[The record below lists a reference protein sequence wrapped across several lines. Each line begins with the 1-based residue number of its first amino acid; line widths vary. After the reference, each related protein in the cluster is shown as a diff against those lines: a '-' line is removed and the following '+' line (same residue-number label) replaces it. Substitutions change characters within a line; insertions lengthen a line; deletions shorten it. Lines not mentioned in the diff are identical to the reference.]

1 MLKYILAVA
10 LFFPAA
16 VPARAFVVDSEDK
29 PVRPGFAEREFKVVL
44 DPGHGG
50 ADAGAMGPGGT
61 LEKDLV
67 LSVAKK
73 AGESLKK
80 SGVRV
85 LFTRTDDTFVS
96 LEDRTAFAN
105 KNRADV
111 FVSIHANAARRKAA
125 VGVETFFLSLDATDD
140 EARLTAVYEN
150 AGVAVPRKSGADN
163 GEAGDEVRE
172 LLVDLENNV
181 AHHLSAMLA
190 ETIQSKVF
198 EAGGREDRGVKQAPF
213 VVLYGAVM
221 PAVLVEIGFVSNKA
235 EEKRLASVKEQERI
249 AASITDGITAFRKTA
264 VRKNSQQAEAAD
276 DAKKN

>member
-1 MLKYILAVA
+1 MRPVFKYSFFAV
-10 LFFPAA
+10 LFFLTAGAA
-16 VPARAFVVDSEDK
+16 FAFVVGPEDK
-29 PVRPGFAEREFKVVL
+29 PEGPGGFVVVL

-50 ADAGAMGPGGT
+50 ADAGAIGPGGT

-80 SGVRV
+80 TPGVKV
-85 LFTRTDDTFVS
+85 LFTRTDDTFVT
-96 LEDRTAFAN
+96 LEDRTTFAN
-105 KNRADV
+105 NSGADV

-150 AGVAVPRKSGADN
+150 AGAAVPLKYSADN
-163 GEAGDEVRE
+163 DEVRE
-172 LLVDLENNV
+172 ILVDLENNV

-213 VVLYGAVM
+213 VVLYGAAM
-221 PAVLVEIGFVSNKA
+221 PAVLVEIGFVSNKV
-235 EEKRLASVKEQERI
+235 EEKRLASIIEQERI
-249 AASITDGITAFRKTA
+249 AASITEGITAFRKTA
-264 VRKNSQQAEAAD
+264 GKNSQQAEAAD
-276 DAKKN
+276 GAKKN

>member
-1 MLKYILAVA
+1 MIVIKYSLAVA
-10 LFFPAA
+10 LFLMTTAPAF
-16 VPARAFVVDSEDK
+16 AFVVGPEDK
-29 PVRPGFAEREFKVVL
+29 PAAPGLTDFVVVL

-50 ADAGAMGPGGT
+50 ADAGAIGPGGT

-73 AGESLKK
+73 AGDALEK
-80 SGVRV
+80 SGVMV
-85 LFTRTDDTFVS
+85 LYTRTDDTFVP

-125 VGVETFFLSLDATDD
+125 IGVETFFLSLDATDD

-150 AGVAVPRKSGADN
+150 AGVSVPLKYGADN
-163 GEAGDEVRE
+163 DEVRE
-172 LLVDLENNV
+172 ILVDLENNV
-181 AHHLSAMLA
+181 AHHLSSMLA

-198 EAGGREDRGVKQAPF
+198 EGGGREDRGVKQAPF
-213 VVLYGAVM
+213 VVLYGAAM

-235 EEKRLASVKEQERI
+235 EEKRLASMKEQERI
-249 AASITDGITAFRKTA
+249 AASITEGITAFRKTA
-264 VRKNSQQAEAAD
+264 VRKNFQQAEAANGV
-276 DAKKN
+276 KKN